1 MKKWTFCQ
9 YDEFFHLANV
19 TMIEGGMNPRRLVVQ
34 RSQACEREHEGCVA
48 IEVEGGFENC
58 PIGLDVEG
66 VALNHPCR
74 GK

>member
-1 MKKWTFCQ
+1 
-9 YDEFFHLANV
+9 
-19 TMIEGGMNPRRLVVQ
+19 MNPRRLLGQ

-58 PIGLDVEG
+58 PIGPDIEG